1 MKRVYSAIGL
11 CAALLIFEA
20 WVFLPV
26 SQAKTDVVG
35 GLLRVPAPPPPNPLV
50 SRHSGPKRPQT
61 FLDASNPPDDNASI
75 DDLMDYWSAVQRQ
88 RQALGY
94 NPDPSERSLDRL
106 FKEIDKDHSKLL
118 KLMGSFPDGEKT
130 ADFVKGIYDQEG
142 TTGVFSKDERTAIK
156 NWLVYHSPYFSNELY
171 QMAEKAGDTDT
182 YVTNQEE
189 LLALARVDFDRA
201 RPLIDRLY
209 SNGPD
214 KASRVLARWALYR
227 HAIDTDS
234 TGDIERYRDELKTV
248 VEDKTLSGPMRDL
261 AMDALVSEK
270 EWSGRDEWYTG
281 LMADET
287 LGDLGTY
294 TGLTTLINVSP
305 PEKYVDK
312 MLELLKSDNKAVRT
326 AAVRNLL
333 LKGNGTKPEVI
344 KAMLPWLEDPNWAN
358 DVSDA
363 RMGIVNALSTLK
375 LPEGVPGLIRMLDE
389 KKKQRVTTYA
399 EASNMANGPAIVAAN
414 NISLSSNKYAYG
426 ANISTSTTTSSLGR
440 DIEVYAYRSAAVTAL
455 GFQADPA
462 AGPALRRVL
471 NEAQGYDRMAIVDA
485 LLKCR
490 GFSVPEQV
498 DALEAATRKQVMVEE
513 LTRAAANSNSAAAG
527 DFYGDN
533 SPYGKTGP
541 LNQAEIKEMIGQRL
555 LISYEVTDDL
565 VYGVIGRIE
574 VLDSR
579 EPRVAA
585 AMREVVMRWPNASVN
600 VLFLRDLKADRADV
614 PSVVRLLAM
623 RKMLRAQFSSDVF
636 DSRAAS
642 PTANGIVTCILEDT
656 NDYDA
661 ILAADNAEAK
671 TALLACARL
680 IRAPLP
686 VQKVAEYV
694 RSSDRLLAAAAEKY
708 LEAEDSPAARAIV
721 LGLHPGEAKIL
732 GATEAF
738 YTDTDKESGG
748 MYRQVLFASVDPTD
762 PTAGTVSPGE
772 IYEADESYPGE
783 SEGPYARREPEP
795 ENLENT
801 EKTLQ
806 DEVRKDADL
815 LGVYAYARQY
825 VRIYKDRVIFSWDE
839 DESRYRERPLT
850 AGEFDTLKFYL
861 TDHHVDELVP
871 FLACENDCTERELI
885 MLGRNGGRR
894 VYSDGGKYEFFNGL
908 DRYFADLKREPG
920 TLKYAMSREIPGL
933 EILMANPD
941 LEAETVW
948 KSGGDLR
955 VAVTDLPAR
964 QRVDEEID
972 KAVEKAEEKDD
983 EVTGE
988 AEIKPSEALRAQLT
1002 QKRAFDGISW
1012 HVIAGGNDGGAAAQ
1026 PPGFDLVPIRD
1037 GTAIQPTTEQWKAR
1051 TSNFEI
1057 RLSDDSVFKFAAGR
1071 LTPILKGEYLEPV
1084 VTPNG
1089 KWAIV
1094 NRGLTA
1100 NGEESSLVRINLITN
1115 RVFPVKLD
1123 GYRIFEPRAY
1133 IASINKVLVVEKQY
1147 YYGGETLNEIKPQ
1160 LGDVATADPEASEM
1174 MLLDPDTGVLQSI
1187 VGEMGPLAQQ
1197 TFRPLQTASKT
1208 NEFWAAIPDVEK
1220 KTTSVGIYNTN
1231 NFGFKPVMQIPKI
1244 IFNSMSMW
1252 VDEAEGKVY
1261 FCYRGHLLSLPLKP

>member
-11 CAALLIFEA
+11 CTALLIFEA
-20 WVFLPV
+20 WVLLPA

-50 SRHSGPKRPQT
+50 SRQTVSGRTKDPYNVG
-61 FLDASNPPDDNASI
+61 NPPDDNAPT
-75 DDLMDYWSAVQRQ
+75 DDLLEYWSAVQRQ
-88 RQALGY
+88 RRTLTY
-94 NPDPSERSLDRL
+94 TPDPSERTLERL
-106 FKEIDKDHSKLL
+106 FREIDKDHSKLL
-118 KLMGSFPDGEKT
+118 KLIGSFPDGEKA

-142 TTGVFSKDERTAIK
+142 TTGIFNKDQRNAIK
-156 NWLVYHSPYFSNELY
+156 DWLVYHSPYFSNELY

-182 YVTNQEE
+182 YVSNQEE
-189 LLALARVDFDRA
+189 LLALTRVDFDRA

-214 KASRVLARWALYR
+214 KVSRVLARWALYR
-227 HAIDTDS
+227 HALDTDS
-234 TGDIERYRDELKTV
+234 TSDIERYRDELKAV

-270 EWSGRDEWYTG
+270 EWSGRDDWYTG

-312 MLELLKSDNKAVRT
+312 MLELLKSDSKAVRT

-333 LKGNGTKPEVI
+333 LKGNGSKPEVI

-363 RMGIVNALSTLK
+363 RMGIVNALSTIK
-375 LPEGVPGLIRMLDE
+375 LPESVQGLIRMLDE

-399 EASNMANGPAIVAAN
+399 EASNVMIRPANSAAIAAN
-414 NISLSSNKYAYG
+414 SAANVVAYA
-426 ANISTSTTTSSLGR
+426 ANTSVSTTNSSPGR
-440 DIEVYAYRSAAVTAL
+440 DIEVYAYRSAAVAAL

-471 NEAQGYDRMAIVDA
+471 SEAQGYERITVVDA

-498 DALEAATRKQVMVEE
+498 DALEAATRRQVLAEE
-513 LTRAAANSNSAAAG
+513 LARAAANTNSVAV
-527 DFYGDN
+527 DYYGDN

-541 LNQAEIKEMIGQRL
+541 LNQADIKQMIGQRL
-555 LISYEVTDDL
+555 LITSEVSDDL
-565 VYGVIGRIE
+565 VYGVIARVE

-579 EPRVAA
+579 EPRVAM
-585 AMREVVMRWPNASVN
+585 AMREVLMRWPNASVN

-623 RKMLRAQFSSDVF
+623 RKLLRAQFSSDVF
-636 DSRAAS
+636 DARASS
-642 PTANGIVTCILEDT
+642 PTANGIVTCILEDV

-694 RSSDRLLAAAAEKY
+694 RSNDRLLAVAAEKY
-708 LEAEDSPAARAIV
+708 LESEDSPAARAIV

-732 GATEAF
+732 GATDAF
-738 YTDTDKESGG
+738 YSDTDKSAGG
-748 MYRQVLFASVDPTD
+748 MYRGILFASVDPSD

-772 IYEADESYPGE
+772 IYEEDESYPGE
-783 SEGPYARREPEP
+783 SEGPYARQEPEP
-795 ENLENT
+795 ENLANT

-806 DEVRKDADL
+806 DEVKKDADL

-839 DESRYRERPLT
+839 DASRYRERPLT
-850 AGEFDTLKFYL
+850 TAEFDTLKFYL

-871 FLACENDCTERELI
+871 FLGCDTDPCTERELL

-894 VYSDGGKYEFFNGL
+894 VYSDGGSYEFFNGL
-908 DRYFADLKREPG
+908 DRYFADLRREPG
-920 TLKYAMSREIPGL
+920 ALKYALSREIPGL
-933 EILMANPD
+933 EILMANEN
-941 LEAETVW
+941 LEADTVW
-948 KSGGDLR
+948 KSGSDLR
-955 VAVTDLPAR
+955 VAVTDLQAR
-964 QRVDEEID
+964 QRVEEEID

-983 EVTGE
+983 EIAPE
-988 AEIKPSEALRAQLT
+988 AEITPSEALRIKLT
-1002 QKRAFDGISW
+1002 QKREFDGISW
-1012 HVIAGGNDGGAAAQ
+1012 RSVAGGNDAGAAAQ

-1037 GTAIQPTTEQWKAR
+1037 GTGVPPTNEQWKAR
-1051 TSNFEI
+1051 TPNFEI
-1057 RLSDDSVFKFAAGR
+1057 RLSEDSVFKFAAGR
-1071 LTPILKGEYLEPV
+1071 LSPILKGEY
-1084 VTPNG
+1084 
-1089 KWAIV
+1089 
-1094 NRGLTA
+1094 
-1100 NGEESSLVRINLITN
+1100 
-1115 RVFPVKLD
+1115 
-1123 GYRIFEPRAY
+1123 
-1133 IASINKVLVVEKQY
+1133 
-1147 YYGGETLNEIKPQ
+1147 
-1160 LGDVATADPEASEM
+1160 
-1174 MLLDPDTGVLQSI
+1174 
-1187 VGEMGPLAQQ
+1187 VGSG
-1197 TFRPLQTASKT
+1197 RH
-1208 NEFWAAIPDVEK
+1208 
-1220 KTTSVGIYNTN
+1220 
-1231 NFGFKPVMQIPKI
+1231 
-1244 IFNSMSMW
+1244 
-1252 VDEAEGKVY
+1252 AEW
-1261 FCYRGHLLSLPLKP
+1261 

>member
-20 WVFLPV
+20 WVFLPA
-26 SQAKTDVVG
+26 SQAKTDVVD

-50 SRHSGPKRPQT
+50 SRHTGSKRLQDPYNV
-61 FLDASNPPDDNASI
+61 SNPPDDNAPT
-75 DDLMDYWSAVQRQ
+75 DELLEYWSAVQRQ

-94 NPDPSERSLDRL
+94 TPDPSERTLGRL

-118 KLMGSFPDGEKT
+118 KLLGSFPDGEKT

-142 TTGVFSKDERTAIK
+142 TTGVFSKDERKTIK

-171 QMAEKAGDTDT
+171 QMAEKTGDTDT

-189 LLALARVDFDRA
+189 LLALTRVDFDKA

-209 SNGPD
+209 ANGPD
-214 KASRVLARWALYR
+214 KVSRVLARWALYR
-227 HAIDTDS
+227 HALDTDA
-234 TGDIERYRDELKTV
+234 TGDIERYRDELKAV
-248 VEDKTLSGPMRDL
+248 VEDKTLSAPMRDL

-270 EWSGRDEWYTG
+270 EWSGRDDWYTG

-305 PEKYVDK
+305 PEKYLDK

-358 DVSDA
+358 DVGGA
-363 RMGIVNALSTLK
+363 RMGIINALSSIK
-375 LPEGVPGLIRMLDE
+375 LPESVPGLIRTLDE
-389 KKKQRVTTYA
+389 KKKQRVTSYA
-399 EASNMANGPAIVAAN
+399 EATNVMVSRATNAAN
-414 NISLSSNKYAYG
+414 AAANAASYAANLSA
-426 ANISTSTTTSSLGR
+426 STVASSSGR
-440 DIEVYAYRSAAVTAL
+440 DIEVYAYRSPAVTAL

-471 NEAQGYDRMAIVDA
+471 NEAQGYDRMTIIDA

-498 DALEAATRKQVMVEE
+498 DAFESAVKKQVMAEE
-513 LTRAAANSNSAAAG
+513 LARAAANTNAPIL
-527 DFYGDN
+527 DYYGDN
-533 SPYGKTGP
+533 SPYGKPGAPT
-541 LNQAEIKEMIGQRL
+541 QADIKQMIGQRL
-555 LISYEVTDDL
+555 LISGEVPDDL
-565 VYGVIGRIE
+565 VYGVIARID
-574 VLDSR
+574 VLDGR

-585 AMREVVMRWPNASVN
+585 AMREVVMRWPNATVN
-600 VLFLRDLKADRADV
+600 VLFLRDLKADKADV
-614 PSVVRLLAM
+614 PSVIRLLAM
-623 RKMLRAQFSSDVF
+623 RKLLRAQFSSDVF
-636 DSRAAS
+636 DSRAVS

-686 VQKVAEYV
+686 VLKVAEYV
-694 RSSDRLLAAAAEKY
+694 HSSDQRLAAAAEKY
-708 LEAEDSPAARAIV
+708 LESEDSPAARAIV

-732 GATEAF
+732 GATDAF
-738 YTDTDKESGG
+738 YSGTDKESGG

-772 IYEADESYPGE
+772 IYEEDESYPGE
-783 SEGPYARREPEP
+783 SEGPYARQEPEP

-806 DEVRKDADL
+806 DEVKKDAEL
-815 LGVYAYARQY
+815 LGVYAYARNY

-839 DESRYRERPLT
+839 DSSRYRERPLT
-850 AGEFDTLKFYL
+850 TAEFDTLKFYL

-871 FLACENDCTERELI
+871 FLACDTDPCTERELL

-894 VYSDGGKYEFFNGL
+894 VYSDGGSYDFFNGL

-920 TLKYAMSREIPGL
+920 TLKYSLSREIPGL
-933 EILMANPD
+933 EILMANDD

-948 KSGGDLR
+948 KSGSDLR
-955 VAVTDLPAR
+955 VAVTDLPTR
-964 QRVDEEID
+964 RRVEEEID
-972 KAVEKAEEKDD
+972 KAVEKAEDKDND
-983 EVTGE
+983 VEPE
-988 AEIKPSEALRAQLT
+988 AEIAPSEALRIKLT
-1002 QKRAFDGISW
+1002 QKRAFDGVSW
-1012 HVIAGGNDGGAAAQ
+1012 RQVASGNAAGDAAQ
-1026 PPGFDLVPIRD
+1026 PPGFDLVPVRD
-1037 GTAIQPTTEQWKAR
+1037 GTAVPATNEQWKAR
-1051 TSNFEI
+1051 TPNFEI

-1071 LTPILKGEYLEPV
+1071 LSPILKGEYSDPV

-1094 NRGLTA
+1094 NRGITGD
-1100 NGEESSLVRINLITN
+1100 GEESSLVRINLLTN
-1115 RVFPVKLD
+1115 RAIPVKLE
-1123 GYRIFEPRAY
+1123 GYRTFEPSAY
-1133 IASINKVLVVEKQY
+1133 ITSINKVLVVEKQY
-1147 YYGGETLNEIKPQ
+1147 YYGGETMREIKPQ
-1160 LGDVATADPEASEM
+1160 LGEVAMADPEASEM
-1174 MLLDPDTGVLQSI
+1174 MLLDPDTGVMQPI
-1187 VGEMGPLAQQ
+1187 VGEMGPLTQQ
-1197 TFRPLQTASKT
+1197 TFRPLQKAVKP

-1231 NFGFKPVMQIPKI
+1231 NFGFKPVLQIPKI
-1244 IFNSMSMW
+1244 VFNSMSMW
-1252 VDEAEGKVY
+1252 VDEGEGKIY
-1261 FCYRGHLLSLPLKP
+1261 FCYRGHLLSLPLKQQ